1 VGCLSKINPLN
12 CLLIEKKVLRIHYFF
27 ITCSPKTTVKKD
39 KKLRKMKR
47 VFIAITLVAL
57 VTSGCGGDSED
68 PTNGEV
74 TEPVNPDKTNLLQID
89 GKVFSVPSPIQ
100 TALLIQQVGSTYN
113 ASLLNSPKNTTKYSS
128 NYQKAMNLGVFGA
141 DLGYVTI
148 YEQTQNAISFL
159 TAVNSLA
166 DDLGV
171 MGAFDRALLE
181 RFEKNLGNKD
191 SLLVLVTDA
200 YQGAD
205 AYLKNNERNDVGA
218 LVLAGGWVETL
229 WFAINVAN
237 QSKNADVI
245 RRIGEQ
251 KNTLNNLIKI
261 LTPYYS
267 KSEFATLV
275 DQLMDLNEVFA
286 QVTDTYTYVQPTVD
300 EKNKITTI
308 NSTSEVVITPEQ
320 LKLITEKI
328 TAIRNKIIG

>member
-1 VGCLSKINPLN
+1 M
-12 CLLIEKKVLRIHYFF
+12 RIHYFF
-27 ITCSPKTTVKKD
+27 ITCSLKLKIKKD
-39 KKLRKMKR
+39 KKKLTMKQIL
-47 VFIAITLVAL
+47 FAISLVAL
-57 VTSGCGGDSED
+57 VISGCGGGADDSAND
-68 PTNGEV
+68 DT

-100 TALLIQQVGSTYN
+100 TALLIQKVGSTYN

-128 NYQKAMNLGVFGA
+128 NYQKAVNLGVFGA

-148 YEQTQNAISFL
+148 YEQTQDAISFL

-171 MGAFDRALLE
+171 MGAFDRTLLE

-218 LVLAGGWVETL
+218 LILAGGWIETL
-229 WFAINVAN
+229 WFATNVAN
-237 QSKNADVI
+237 QTQNADVI

-267 KSEFATLV
+267 KSEFAGLV
-275 DQLMDLNEVFA
+275 DQLMDLNEVFT
-286 QVTDTYTYVQPTVD
+286 QVTNTYTYVQPTVD

-308 NSTSEVVITPEQ
+308 NSTSEVVVTKEQ
-320 LKLITEKI
+320 LKLISEKI
-328 TAIRNKIIG
+328 SAIREKIIG

>member
-1 VGCLSKINPLN
+1 M
-12 CLLIEKKVLRIHYFF
+12 RIHYFF
-27 ITCSPKTTVKKD
+27 ITCSLKLKIKKD
-39 KKLRKMKR
+39 KKILTMKQIL
-47 VFIAITLVAL
+47 FAISLVAL
-57 VTSGCGGDSED
+57 VISGCGGGTDDSAND
-68 PTNGEV
+68 DT

-100 TALLIQQVGSTYN
+100 TALLIQKVGSTYN

-128 NYQKAMNLGVFGA
+128 NYQKAVNLGVFGA

-148 YEQTQNAISFL
+148 YEQTQDAISFL

-171 MGAFDRALLE
+171 MGAFDRTLLE

-218 LVLAGGWVETL
+218 LILAGGWIETL
-229 WFAINVAN
+229 WFATNVAN
-237 QSKNADVI
+237 QTQNADVI

-267 KSEFATLV
+267 KSEFAGLV

-286 QVTDTYTYVQPTVD
+286 QVTNTYTYVQPTVD
-300 EKNKITTI
+300 EKNKTTTI
-308 NSTSEVVITPEQ
+308 NSTSEVVVTKEQ
-320 LKLITEKI
+320 LKLISEKI
-328 TAIRNKIIG
+328 SAIREKIIG

>member
-1 VGCLSKINPLN
+1 M
-12 CLLIEKKVLRIHYFF
+12 RIHYFF
-27 ITCSPKTTVKKD
+27 ITCSPNNENLKRQKI
-39 KKLRKMKR
+39 RKMKR
-47 VFIAITLVAL
+47 IFIAITLVAL
-57 VTSGCGGDSED
+57 VISGCGGDPED
-68 PTNGEV
+68 NTNGEV

-89 GKVFSVPSPIQ
+89 GKVFSIPSPIQ

-171 MGAFDRALLE
+171 MGAFDRALVE

-237 QSKNADVI
+237 QSNNAEVI

-267 KSEFATLV
+267 KSEFATLI

-286 QVTDTYTYVQPTVD
+286 QVTDSYTYVQPTVD
-300 EKNKITTI
+300 EKNKVTTI
-308 NSTSEVVITPEQ
+308 NSTSEVLITPEQ

>member
-1 VGCLSKINPLN
+1 MKI
-12 CLLIEKKVLRIHYFF
+12 
-27 ITCSPKTTVKKD
+27 KKD
-39 KKLRKMKR
+39 KKILTMKQIL
-47 VFIAITLVAL
+47 FAISLVAL
-57 VTSGCGGDSED
+57 VISGCGGGTDDSAND
-68 PTNGEV
+68 DT

-100 TALLIQQVGSTYN
+100 TALLIQKVGSTYN

-128 NYQKAMNLGVFGA
+128 NYQKAVNLGVFGA

-148 YEQTQNAISFL
+148 YEQTQDAISFL

-171 MGAFDRALLE
+171 MGAFDRTLLE

-218 LVLAGGWVETL
+218 LILAGGWIETL
-229 WFAINVAN
+229 WFATNVAN
-237 QSKNADVI
+237 QTQNADVI

-267 KSEFATLV
+267 KSEFAGLV

-286 QVTDTYTYVQPTVD
+286 QVTNTYTYVQPTVD
-300 EKNKITTI
+300 EKNKTTTI
-308 NSTSEVVITPEQ
+308 NSTSEVVVTKEQ
-320 LKLITEKI
+320 LKLISEKI
-328 TAIRNKIIG
+328 SAIREKIIG

>member
-1 VGCLSKINPLN
+1 M
-12 CLLIEKKVLRIHYFF
+12 RIHYFF
-27 ITCSPKTTVKKD
+27 ITCSLKLKIKKD
-39 KKLRKMKR
+39 KKILTMKQIL
-47 VFIAITLVAL
+47 FAISLVAL
-57 VTSGCGGDSED
+57 VISGCGGGTDDSAND
-68 PTNGEV
+68 DT

-100 TALLIQQVGSTYN
+100 TALLIQKINSTYN

-128 NYQKAMNLGVFGA
+128 NYQKAVNLGVFGA

-148 YEQTQNAISFL
+148 YEQTQDAISFL

-171 MGAFDRALLE
+171 MGAFDRTLLE

-218 LVLAGGWVETL
+218 LILAGGWIETL
-229 WFAINVAN
+229 WFATNVAN
-237 QSKNADVI
+237 QTQNADVI

-267 KSEFATLV
+267 KSEFAGLV

-286 QVTDTYTYVQPTVD
+286 QVTNTYTYVQPTVD
-300 EKNKITTI
+300 EKNKTTTI
-308 NSTSEVVITPEQ
+308 NSTSEVVVTKEQ
-320 LKLITEKI
+320 LKLISEKI
-328 TAIRNKIIG
+328 SAIREKIIG

>member
-1 VGCLSKINPLN
+1 
-12 CLLIEKKVLRIHYFF
+12 
-27 ITCSPKTTVKKD
+27 
-39 KKLRKMKR
+39 MKQIL
-47 VFIAITLVAL
+47 FAISLVAL
-57 VTSGCGGDSED
+57 VISGCGGGTDDSAND
-68 PTNGEV
+68 DT

-100 TALLIQQVGSTYN
+100 TALLIQKVGSTYN

-128 NYQKAMNLGVFGA
+128 NYQKAVNLGVFGA

-148 YEQTQNAISFL
+148 YEQTQDAISFL

-171 MGAFDRALLE
+171 MGAFDRTLLE

-218 LVLAGGWVETL
+218 LILAGGWIETL
-229 WFAINVAN
+229 WFATNVAN
-237 QSKNADVI
+237 QTQNADVI

-267 KSEFATLV
+267 KSEFAGLV

-286 QVTDTYTYVQPTVD
+286 QVTNTYTYVQPTVD
-300 EKNKITTI
+300 EKNKTTTI
-308 NSTSEVVITPEQ
+308 NSTSEVVVTKEQ
-320 LKLITEKI
+320 LKLISEKI
-328 TAIRNKIIG
+328 SAIREKIIG

>member
-1 VGCLSKINPLN
+1 
-12 CLLIEKKVLRIHYFF
+12 LRIHYFF
-27 ITCSPKTTVKKD
+27 ITCSLKLKIKKD
-39 KKLRKMKR
+39 KKILTMKQIL
-47 VFIAITLVAL
+47 FAISLVAL
-57 VTSGCGGDSED
+57 VISGCGGGTDDSAND
-68 PTNGEV
+68 DT

-100 TALLIQQVGSTYN
+100 TALLIQKVGSTYN

-128 NYQKAMNLGVFGA
+128 NYQKAVNLGVFGA

-148 YEQTQNAISFL
+148 YEQTQDAISFL

-171 MGAFDRALLE
+171 MGAFDRTLLE

-218 LVLAGGWVETL
+218 LILAGGWIETL
-229 WFAINVAN
+229 WFATNVAN
-237 QSKNADVI
+237 QTQNADVI

-267 KSEFATLV
+267 KSEFAGLV

-286 QVTDTYTYVQPTVD
+286 QVTNTYTYVQPTVD
-300 EKNKITTI
+300 EKNKTTTI
-308 NSTSEVVITPEQ
+308 NSTSEVVVTKEQ
-320 LKLITEKI
+320 LKLISEKI
-328 TAIRNKIIG
+328 SAIREKIIG

>member
-1 VGCLSKINPLN
+1 
-12 CLLIEKKVLRIHYFF
+12 
-27 ITCSPKTTVKKD
+27 
-39 KKLRKMKR
+39 MKQIL
-47 VFIAITLVAL
+47 FAISLVAL
-57 VTSGCGGDSED
+57 VISGCGGGADDSAND
-68 PTNGEV
+68 DT

-100 TALLIQQVGSTYN
+100 TALLIQKVGSTYN

-128 NYQKAMNLGVFGA
+128 NYQKAVNLGVFGA

-148 YEQTQNAISFL
+148 YEQTQDAISFL

-171 MGAFDRALLE
+171 MGAFDRTLLE

-218 LVLAGGWVETL
+218 LILAGGWIETL
-229 WFAINVAN
+229 WFATNVAN
-237 QSKNADVI
+237 QTQNADVI

-267 KSEFATLV
+267 KSEFAGLV
-275 DQLMDLNEVFA
+275 DQLMDLNEVFT
-286 QVTDTYTYVQPTVD
+286 QVTNTYTYVQPTVD

-308 NSTSEVVITPEQ
+308 NSTSEVVVTKEQ
-320 LKLITEKI
+320 LKLISEKI
-328 TAIRNKIIG
+328 SAIREKIIG

>member
-1 VGCLSKINPLN
+1 
-12 CLLIEKKVLRIHYFF
+12 
-27 ITCSPKTTVKKD
+27 
-39 KKLRKMKR
+39 MKQIL
-47 VFIAITLVAL
+47 FAISLVAL
-57 VTSGCGGDSED
+57 VISGCGGGTDEPAND
-68 PTNGEV
+68 DT

-100 TALLIQQVGSTYN
+100 TAMLIQKVGSTYN

-128 NYQKAMNLGVFGA
+128 NYQKAVNLGVFGA

-148 YEQTQNAISFL
+148 YEQTQDAISFL

-171 MGAFDRALLE
+171 MGAFDRTLLE

-218 LVLAGGWVETL
+218 LILAGGWIETL
-229 WFAINVAN
+229 WFATNVAN
-237 QSKNADVI
+237 QTQNADVI

-267 KSEFATLV
+267 KSEFAGLV

-286 QVTDTYTYVQPTVD
+286 QVTNTYTYVQPTVD

-308 NSTSEVVITPEQ
+308 NSTSEVVVTSEQ
-320 LKLITEKI
+320 LKLISEKI
-328 TAIRNKIIG
+328 SAIREKIIG